1 LTFVFLKNLAIS
13 QMDKAK
19 QLCLAALKSFIEDSS
34 NENKMELII
43 EYDEIDDQD
52 KAAFLGAELN
62 AAIASIVLD
71 NHHPDEFLEILRTK
85 FFS

>member
-1 LTFVFLKNLAIS
+1 MNKE
-13 QMDKAK
+13 K

-43 EYDEIDDQD
+43 EYDEIAEQD
-52 KAAFLGAELN
+52 KAAFLGDELN
-62 AAIASIVLD
+62 AAIASIALE
-71 NHHPDEFLEILRTK
+71 NYHPDEFLEMLWTK